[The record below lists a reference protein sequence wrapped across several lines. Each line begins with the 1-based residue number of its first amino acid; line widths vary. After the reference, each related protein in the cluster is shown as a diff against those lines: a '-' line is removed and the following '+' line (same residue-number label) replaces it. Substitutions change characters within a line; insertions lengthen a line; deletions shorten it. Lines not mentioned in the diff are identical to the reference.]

1 MWGWFR
7 VEKGG
12 GLRMGNRVGGTE
24 WVMGGKRG
32 SIKDGKKGKGY
43 GWRKEGRFMGGK
55 RGSVMG
61 GKRGWIRVG
70 EKGEGYR

>member
-32 SIKDGKKGKGY
+32 SIKDGKKGRAMDGEKNGGLWVEKG
-43 GWRKEGRFMGGK
+43 GVLWGGK
-55 RGSVMG
+55 GDG
-61 GKRGWIRVG
+61 
-70 EKGEGYR
+70 